1 MQTEILFNG
10 RCPIC
15 SAEIAHYQRAALDTG
30 APLRFTDLNTAALDE
45 WGISPDQAMRRLHA
59 RDGGQ
64 IVSGFPAFV
73 LIWQALP
80 RWRWLA
86 RLVMLPGLRQTV
98 ALVYDRIAAPLLY
111 HLHRRRM
118 ARAARHA
125 PISPARRPADR

>member
-1 MQTEILFNG
+1 MHTEILFNG

-15 SAEIAHYQRAALDTG
+15 SAEIAHYQRAAQATG
-30 APLRFTDLNTAALDE
+30 AALHFTDLNTAPLDD

-59 RDGGQ
+59 RRDGQ

-86 RLVMLPGLRQTV
+86 RLVLLPGLRQAV

-111 HLHRRRM
+111 RLHRRRM
-118 ARAARHA
+118 ARAARPA
-125 PISPARRPADR
+125 PVSPARRPADR